1 MKLLNKDLDL
11 EAFFRHVHT
20 AAERILMLD
29 YDGTLAPFRPE
40 RDRAV
45 PYPGVRERLMKILS
59 AGSTRLVIVSGRAV
73 SDLTPL
79 LKLDDLPEI
88 WGSHGAE
95 QLTPD
100 GHYHSA
106 SSEERPAEGLAA
118 AYRWAREQGL
128 LETTERKPVGI
139 AFHWRGKVAD
149 EIDSIRAAVL
159 DRWRDSAAEF
169 DLVLREFD
177 GGLELRVESITKGEV
192 VRHIAGRSVSNS
204 AVAYLGDDETD
215 EDAFRALPEHGLAV
229 LVRSELRKT
238 AADVWLQPPAQM
250 LAFLDRWAVSS
261 RG

>member
-11 EAFFRHVHT
+11 EAFFQRVHT
-20 AAERILMLD
+20 ASERILMLD

-40 RDRAV
+40 RDQAV
-45 PYPGVRERLMKILS
+45 PYPGVRERLTRILS

-79 LKLDDLPEI
+79 LRLDALPEI

-95 QLTPD
+95 QLMPD
-100 GHYHSA
+100 GRYHSA
-106 SSEERPAEGLAA
+106 SSEKRPAEGLDA
-118 AYRWAREQGL
+118 AYWWAREQGL

-139 AFHWRGKVAD
+139 AFHWRGKAAD
-149 EIDSIRAAVL
+149 EIDSIRTAIS
-159 DRWRDSAAEF
+159 DRWRDSAADF
-169 DLVLREFD
+169 GLVLREFD
-177 GGLELRVESITKGEV
+177 GGLELRVEGITKGEA
-192 VRHIAGRSVSNS
+192 VRRIAGGSISNS

-229 LVRSELRKT
+229 LVRSELRES
-238 AADVWLQPPAQM
+238 AADVWLQPPAEM
-250 LAFLDRWAVSS
+250 LAFLDRWAVSG